1 VSAKPEPISSGERR
15 VYSVAGFNQGIGW
28 YLRKLPAVWVEGELA
43 ELRRNASWG
52 QVYLTLKDSEGGQ
65 TLQATMAR
73 TRFDRLQ
80 PVPRAGERVQVL
92 GRAEIWSRSGELRL
106 AVLELERFG
115 LGQLLRQIEELRGR
129 LAAEGL
135 FAAERKRPL
144 PFLPRLIGL
153 VCGTDAAAKRDVVE
167 TAQARHPPARFRVIE
182 TVVQGAGAPARIAA
196 AVRELDADAEVEV
209 IVLARGGGSVEDLLA
224 FSDELV
230 CRAVAVC
237 GTPVVS
243 AIGHEQDTPL
253 VDLAADVR
261 AGTPS
266 LAARLIVPDHGRQA
280 AELDALLG
288 RATRALEGGAGR
300 ARRMLELLTARPA
313 LADPMAWV
321 SARRGAIA
329 TTAGALHRL
338 APERVARE
346 AARLEAAGDRL
357 AEAAS
362 LRMEREAR
370 ALGHAHE
377 RLRLLGP
384 AATLERGYAIVQ
396 TEQGAVV
403 RAAGELQVRDR
414 IGVRLAD
421 GALRA
426 TVDEVSG

>member
-1 VSAKPEPISSGERR
+1 MPIHEGERQ

-52 QVYLTLKDSEGGQ
+52 QVYLTLKDPEGGQ
-65 TLQATMAR
+65 TLQATMTR

-80 PVPRAGERVQVL
+80 PVPKAGERVQVL

-129 LAAEGL
+129 LAAEGM

-167 TAQARHPPARFRVIE
+167 TARARHPPARFRIVE
-182 TVVQGAGAPARIAA
+182 TVVQGTGAPARIAA
-196 AVRELDADAEVEV
+196 AVRELDADPEVEV

-230 CRAVAVC
+230 CRTVADC
-237 GTPVVS
+237 MTPVVS

-253 VDLAADVR
+253 VDLAADLR

-266 LAARLIVPDHGRQA
+266 LAARLIVPDHARQA

-321 SARRGAIA
+321 NTRRAAIE

-346 AARLEAAGDRL
+346 AARLAAAGDRL
-357 AEAAS
+357 ADSAG

-370 ALGHAHE
+370 GLGHAHE

-414 IGVRLAD
+414 IGVRLAQ